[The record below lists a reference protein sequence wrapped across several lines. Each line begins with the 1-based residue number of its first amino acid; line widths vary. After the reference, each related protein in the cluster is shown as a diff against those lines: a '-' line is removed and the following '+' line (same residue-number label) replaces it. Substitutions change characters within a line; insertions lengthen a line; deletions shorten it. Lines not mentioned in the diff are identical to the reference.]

1 MILETRHSIPEI
13 LSRQPLFRMLSP
25 AELERLAIHGREYR
39 LDRNEMPLQKGETSS
54 GLHVVIV
61 GQMKMCLPSMA
72 GTEKVVRM
80 LAPGDVFGEEGV
92 LLGKPCPMAIQA
104 VRDSL
109 MLVLARASLMDVL
122 AHNRLLSQALM
133 THLCARL
140 CELVENLETCVQR
153 NSQQRVAHYL
163 MQMAPRGSETYDLTL
178 DISKQTLASQLN
190 LAPETL
196 SRVLGRLVKD
206 GCIRVEGRNITVK
219 DLHALRGYAAA

>member
-13 LSRQPLFRMLSP
+13 LSRQPLFRMLTP
-25 AELERLAIHGREYR
+25 AELERLATHAREYR
-39 LDRNEMPLQKGETSS
+39 LDRNELPLQKGETSP
-54 GLHVVIV
+54 GLHVVIA

-80 LAPGDVFGEEGV
+80 LGPGDIFGEEGV
-92 LLGKPCPMAIQA
+92 FLNKPCPMAIQA

-109 MLVLARASLMDVL
+109 MLVLARASLMEL
-122 AHNRLLSQALM
+122 MESNRQLTHRLM

-140 CELVENLETCVQR
+140 CELVDNLETCVQR
-153 NSQQRVAHYL
+153 NSLQRVVHYL
-163 MQMAPRGSETYDLTL
+163 MQMAPGEAETYDLTL

-190 LAPETL
+190 LAPETF

-206 GCIRVEGRNITVK
+206 GCILVNGRNITVK
-219 DLHALRGYAAA
+219 DVNALRGYAAG